1 MATDQDILHSGSY
14 VSSSKVRVTGQ
25 ETNVTGNACTS
36 SAKKRHGR
44 LRTMNRPK
52 QQAHIFPASVELLV

>member
-44 LRTMNRPK
+44 LRTMNK